1 MNMMRILVI
10 VTAMVLLASV
20 AGAAFIEG
28 RVVAGDEPVA
38 GLRVFL
44 YRTLD
49 YDVDPLF
56 ISEATDDE
64 GYFKVEVSP
73 GSYALFA
80 RDDKRSLFAF
90 CGRNPVE
97 IKKGTVWAG
106 LQAVSTGS
114 VKVVPYDD
122 EYSAAIEGVVLHQGQ
137 PLADAYVYLYL
148 DAKEDLKG
156 QGYRLSMP
164 TGADGRFAFDSLPES
179 SYFLMARKR
188 MDGNRVGPVREGDY
202 LGHFAANPIVAKSG
216 TTTQVT
222 LATVRK
228 VKNAS
233 ESETFNATGQIIVN
247 GRVVDDKGAPVAGLH
262 VFAYT
267 DRVIGHKR
275 PAAMSAPTGA
285 DGRFRLS
292 LEKPGMYYIG
302 ARQHYGDSPM
312 PGELFGMYD
321 ESADHGLKVETGGR
335 TREIEITVEPVSL

>member
-1 MNMMRILVI
+1 M
-10 VTAMVLLASV
+10 
-20 AGAAFIEG
+20 AGATFIEG
-28 RVVAGDEPVA
+28 RVVAGDDPVA

-56 ISEATDDE
+56 ISEATDKE

-80 RDDKRSLFAF
+80 RDSERNLFAF

-106 LQAVSTGS
+106 LQAVSAGS
-114 VKVVPYDD
+114 VQTVPYYD
-122 EYSAAIEGVVLHQGQ
+122 EYSAAIEGTVLYRGA
-137 PLADAYVYLYL
+137 PLVDAYVYLYL
-148 DAKEDLKG
+148 DAKDGLKG

-164 TGADGRFAFDSLPES
+164 TGPDGRFAFDNLPES

-216 TTTQVT
+216 TTTQVSI
-222 LATVRK
+222 ATVRK
-228 VKNAS
+228 VKNESA
-233 ESETFNATGQIIVN
+233 SETFNATGQLVVN
-247 GRVVDDKGAPVAGLH
+247 GRIVDVAGTPVAGLH

-285 DGRFRLS
+285 DGRFKLNI
-292 LEKPGMYYIG
+292 ENPGTYYIG

-321 ESADHGLKVETGGR
+321 ESADHGLKIEAGR
-335 TREIEITVEPVSL
+335 EIDEIEIIVEPISL